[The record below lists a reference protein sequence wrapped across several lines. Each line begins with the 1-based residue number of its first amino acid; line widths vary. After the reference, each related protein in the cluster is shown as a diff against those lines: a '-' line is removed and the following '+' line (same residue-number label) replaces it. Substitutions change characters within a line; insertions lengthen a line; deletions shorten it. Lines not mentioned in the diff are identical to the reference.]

1 MIQLTH
7 ISDVITF
14 FTDMIAANSEK
25 CSNFTE
31 KFQEKNKMAVEIP
44 QEDAKLIARLQD
56 ESTCRAAFAE
66 VIKLYSEP
74 LYWQIRRLVVSHD
87 DANDLLQ
94 NTFMKA
100 WMYIE
105 NFRGE
110 AKLSTW
116 LYKIALNE
124 SITFLEK
131 ERKRQNISL
140 DDQESAIINS
150 IAADEFVDGDK
161 LALKLRQAIAT
172 LPEKQ
177 RIVFNMKYYDE
188 MKYEQMS
195 DILGTSVGAL
205 KASYH
210 LAVKK
215 IEQFFENND

>member
-1 MIQLTH
+1 
-7 ISDVITF
+7 
-14 FTDMIAANSEK
+14 
-25 CSNFTE
+25 
-31 KFQEKNKMAVEIP
+31 MAVEIP
-44 QEDAKLIARLQD
+44 KEDTELIARLQD
-56 ESTCRAAFAE
+56 STTCRDAFSE
-66 VIKLYSEP
+66 VINRYKEP
-74 LYWQIRRLVVSHD
+74 LYWQIRRLVASHD

-100 WMYIE
+100 WMYVE

-124 SITFLEK
+124 SLSFLEK
-131 ERKRQNISL
+131 ERKKNNLSL
-140 DDQESAIINS
+140 DDQESALVNS
-150 IAADEFVDGDK
+150 IEADEYVDGDE
-161 LALKLRQAIAT
+161 LALKLRKAIAT

-195 DILGTSVGAL
+195 EILGTSVGAL

-215 IEQFFENND
+215 IEQFFKNND

>member
-1 MIQLTH
+1 
-7 ISDVITF
+7 
-14 FTDMIAANSEK
+14 
-25 CSNFTE
+25 
-31 KFQEKNKMAVEIP
+31 MAMDIP
-44 QEDAKLIARLQD
+44 AEDAMLIARLQN
-56 ESTCRAAFAE
+56 ESTCRAAFAD
-66 VIKLYSEP
+66 VIKTYSEP
-74 LYWQIRRLVVSHD
+74 LYRQIRRLVVSHD

-131 ERKRQNISL
+131 ERKRNNISI
-140 DDQESAIINS
+140 DDQESLLINS
-150 IAADEFVDGDK
+150 IQADEYVDGDE
-161 LALKLRQAIAT
+161 LAQKLRMAIAT

-195 DILGTSVGAL
+195 EILGTSVGAL

-215 IEQFFENND
+215 IEQYFEEND